1 MYTLLVLIHSPPPS
15 CLQMG
20 VSLPPNT
27 AGIVTR
33 PNVLLTSAK
42 NEVLEL
48 MKTVLDKCSSQV
60 SVQLLDVRRR
70 YLILLLVMCTC
81 YMQVVDIVLFCLD
94 QDELKKKNYLL
105 NELFPSLTRYMK

>member
-1 MYTLLVLIHSPPPS
+1 
-15 CLQMG
+15 MG
-20 VSLPPNT
+20 VTLPPNT

-33 PNVLLTSAK
+33 SNVLLTSAK
-42 NEVLEL
+42 NEILEL

-60 SVQLLDVRRR
+60 SVQLLDVR
-70 YLILLLVMCTC
+70 ITDNTNLLLVMC

-105 NELFPSLTRYMK
+105 NELFPSLTRYTKHL